1 MKDVVLLITTGLII
15 GIIIT
20 AVNILFG
27 GENVYFLAFGLIFII
42 VVFENIKMK
51 RENKKLKD
59 QLNIK

>member
-1 MKDVVLLITTGLII
+1 MKDVVLLIATGLII

-27 GENVYFLAFGLIFII
+27 GENVYFLVFGLIFII
-42 VVFENIKMK
+42 VVFENIKTK